1 MLADSGFR
9 SALASTCETNDRET
23 CVHPSHV
30 ASSEITE
37 KPTWPAR
44 LKTFPLDPGGR
55 HGSATCVKS
64 SDSHGYGQE
73 NDRIFDRFKRV
84 SGIGDDDQ
92 ITG

>member
-1 MLADSGFR
+1 LALSD
-9 SALASTCETNDRET
+9 
-23 CVHPSHV
+23 
-30 ASSEITE
+30 ITE
-37 KPTWPAR
+37 ERTWPAR

-55 HGSATCVKS
+55 HGRRHVCVKS

-84 SGIGDDDQ
+84 SGVGDDDQ